1 MKIYAYS
8 RYDGGIEEK
17 EVESVK
23 NGRYYY
29 MLGGKQTWSNMNG
42 TYTTYYETREEAIMH
57 GIRYCENG
65 ISAAKAEI
73 RDYEE
78 MLNKLNSLK

>member
-1 MKIYAYS
+1 
-8 RYDGGIEEK
+8 
-17 EVESVK
+17 
-23 NGRYYY
+23 
-29 MLGGKQTWSNMNG
+29 MNG

-78 MLNKLNSLK
+78 RLNKLNSLK